1 MAWDKG
7 FNFRATSGY
16 VTDGPN
22 ETYVSEDIYPVTRN
36 GVTFG
41 WSSTI
46 SDRDRDSTVD
56 RRLAGLTQRTNDGN
70 IETFRI
76 DLEAADTYL
85 ITLALGDTSFPQGY
99 QYCNF
104 QDDTTVFRTIDDT
117 NGTAQDNY
125 DDATG
130 VNRTEANWPT
140 QNVQDTRVFTSAIM
154 RVRIGSPGSE
164 ANSSTIAHLFLSRV
178 AAAEDELN
186 TAMLTGVGR

>member
-7 FNFRATSGY
+7 FNFRTTPSY
-16 VTDGPN
+16 VTDGPD
-22 ETYVSEDIYPVTRN
+22 ETYVAEDIYPVTRN

-70 IETFRI
+70 TETFRV
-76 DLEAADTYL
+76 DLEAADTYD
-85 ITLALGDTSFPQGY
+85 ITLALGDTGFLQGY

-104 QDDTTVFRTIDDT
+104 QDDTTVFQTIDDT
-117 NGTAQDNY
+117 NGTAVDNY

-140 QNVQDTRVFTSAIM
+140 QNVKYTRIFTSAIF
-154 RVRIGSPGSE
+154 RCRIGSPVSQ
-164 ANSSTIAHLFLSRV
+164 ANSSTIAHLFLSRIS
-178 AAAEDELN
+178 AEEELN